1 MRAFK
6 AVLEK
11 DNTIIPLLMNYNEFK
26 KQVWYG
32 FIHRL
37 CDDAIAL
44 INFYKTKTE
53 ILNDLIAKAQQES
66 HTWETIIDIYNKR
79 FSVPFT
85 VEIKNKAD
93 VILKQDTANLIFKYK
108 DERAEEPIE

>member
-1 MRAFK
+1 M
-6 AVLEK
+6 
-11 DNTIIPLLMNYNEFK
+11 DYNEFK

-66 HTWETIIDIYNKR
+66 RTWETIC
-79 FSVPFT
+79 
-85 VEIKNKAD
+85 
-93 VILKQDTANLIFKYK
+93 
-108 DERAEEPIE
+108 